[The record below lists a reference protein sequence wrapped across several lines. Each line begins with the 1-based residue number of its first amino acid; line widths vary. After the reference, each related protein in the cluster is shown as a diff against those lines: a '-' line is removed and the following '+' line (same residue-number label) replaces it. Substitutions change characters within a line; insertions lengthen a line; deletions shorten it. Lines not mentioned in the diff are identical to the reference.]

1 MVVEHNPVDDPI
13 TSPNPMV
20 EQDRALL
27 PEMSEAVRSA
37 GTHMVTRSPDAPAY
51 QTRDDVVSAIYAN
64 DAASLEYLKPRLME
78 LRPGAGWVEDELESG
93 PLTEG
98 EWWVADPVEG
108 NINHCHGIP
117 DWGVTATLVRDNAP
131 AVTTVYFPLTNQLYA
146 GVRGGGATL
155 DGVPLRTSTKTEFS
169 GAMVGTGQARPGESA
184 KTFERIGL
192 STTAMLN
199 KALVVRAS
207 VPATL
212 LLAHVAAGRMEAF
225 WQFSQVRSGLLA
237 GALLVSEAGGLVTDV
252 HGEPWNLNSPNFLA
266 ATPATASGCGRGA
279 FGDSLIPL
287 NGGDAHAW
295 R

>member
-1 MVVEHNPVDDPI
+1 MVEHNPVDDPL
-13 TSPNPMV
+13 SRPNPMV

-27 PEMSEAVRSA
+27 PRMSEAVRSA
-37 GTHMVTRSPDAPAY
+37 GVHMLTLFPDVPAY
-51 QTRDDVVSAIYAN
+51 QTRNDVVSAIYAN
-64 DAASLEYLKPRLME
+64 DAASLVYLKPRLVE

-93 PLTEG
+93 PLSEG

-131 AVTTVYFPLTNQLYA
+131 AATTVYLPLTDQLYA
-146 GVRGGGATL
+146 AVRGGGATL
-155 DGVPLRTSTKTEFS
+155 DGVALRTSTKTELS

-184 KTFERIGL
+184 KTFERIGS

-207 VPATL
+207 VPATV

-237 GALLVSEAGGLVTDV
+237 GALLVSEAGGRVTDV
-252 HGEPWNLNSPNFLA
+252 HGEPWNLNSRNFLA
-266 ATPATASGCGRGA
+266 ATPALHSAAVEVLSA
-279 FGDSLIPL
+279 IP
-287 NGGDAHAW
+287 
-295 R
+295 